1 MTMDTFLDL
10 DTKPVISQAPATGTP
25 PTRGFAGMTPEQHR
39 AMASTGG
46 KKAHALKRAHRFS
59 SEEAR
64 RAGRVGGMVV
74 SKNREHMAAIGRK
87 GGRSRKTGDGASKVQ
102 PQPDRVSDLPIR

>member
-1 MTMDTFLDL
+1 MDTFLDR
-10 DTKPVISQAPATGTP
+10 DPRPVTSQDPATEAP
-25 PTRGFAGMTPEQHR
+25 SPRGFTGMTPEQHR
-39 AMASTGG
+39 AMASAGG

-64 RAGRVGGMVV
+64 RAGRVGGIAV

-87 GGRSRKTGDGASKVQ
+87 GGRSRRTGEGDSKAQ
-102 PQPDRVSDLPIR
+102 HLPHLASDLSNR